1 MTGIILYGSFEL
13 APYSKKYMNI
23 LERSGEKYDLIGWR
37 REEIPQYAG
46 DNVYMYGGEAAKR
59 YSSPTQKIKP
69 AFGFRRYVKDIIN
82 KKNYDRLI
90 ILTTQTALMLSDV
103 LLGRYKNRYIFDY
116 RDRSYEYIMPYRT
129 FVNSII
135 KKSVE
140 TVISSPWF
148 ADVLTDKKQYI
159 LAHNMPDEYN
169 GFYKKTLVKKDPSE
183 RLSVG
188 YIGALRAYDYH
199 RQLIDTFADDS
210 RFEFHTYGCGDD
222 TKRLSEYAAKFDN
235 IYIHGAYKEEDKYK
249 IINTF
254 DIMSY
259 NYPYNFVNAGLVA
272 NRYYDSLIM
281 KKPMFVNPKSEH
293 GKKLIEMNM
302 AVGIDQDA
310 DLSAC
315 ADKIYKWYN
324 TLDAVEFAEK
334 CDLCLDKYI
343 KENEMF
349 EDKIAAALTR
359 R

>member
-23 LERSGEKYDLIGWR
+23 LKRSGEKYDLIGWH
-37 REEIPQYAG
+37 REEIPQYTG
-46 DNVYMYGGEAAKR
+46 DNVYMYDGAAAKR
-59 YSSPTQKIKP
+59 YSSPIQKIKP
-69 AFGFRRYVKDIIN
+69 ALGFREYVKGILK

-90 ILTTQTALMLSDV
+90 ILTTQTALMLGDV
-103 LLGRYKNRYIFDY
+103 LLGRYKNKYIFDY
-116 RDRSYEYIMPYRT
+116 RDRSYEYIMPYRA

-135 KKSVE
+135 KNSIE

-148 ADVLTDKKQYI
+148 ADILTDKKQYI

-169 GFYKKTLVKKDPSE
+169 EFYKKTFIKKNSDE

-188 YIGALRAYDYH
+188 YVGALRAYDYH
-199 RQLIDTFADDS
+199 KQLIDMFANDS

-222 TKRLSEYAAKFDN
+222 TKRLAEYAARFDN
-235 IYIHGAYKEEDKYK
+235 TYVHGAYKESDKYK
-249 IINTF
+249 IIDTF

-259 NYPYNFVNAGLVA
+259 NYPYNFVNVGLVA

-302 AVGIDQDA
+302 AVGTDQDA
-310 DLSAC
+310 DLTVC
-315 ADKIYKWYN
+315 ADKIYNWYN
-324 TLDAVEFAEK
+324 ALDAEEFSTK
-334 CDLCLDKYI
+334 CDLCLERYVR
-343 KENEMF
+343 ENKAF
-349 EDKIAAALTR
+349 EDKIAAALAKN
-359 R
+359 